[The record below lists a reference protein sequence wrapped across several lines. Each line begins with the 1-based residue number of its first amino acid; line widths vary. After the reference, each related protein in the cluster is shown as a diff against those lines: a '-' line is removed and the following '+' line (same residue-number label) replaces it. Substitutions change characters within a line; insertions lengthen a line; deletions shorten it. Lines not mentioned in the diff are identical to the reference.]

1 MQSGIAQLSAH
12 CINEMHTHIPYS
24 ANTPVSTQ
32 SKPAPALAITR
43 MLVGSNSINSL
54 SHRPISPPVFQKG
67 RMIAEKSP
75 HVRSCRCF
83 LKAERSR
90 EVAAGLMMVYLEERR
105 EYRVRL

>member
-67 RMIAEKSP
+67 RIVAEKSP

-83 LKAERSR
+83 LNAERSR
-90 EVAAGLMMVYLEERR
+90 EVAAGLMMVYLEES
-105 EYRVRL
+105 